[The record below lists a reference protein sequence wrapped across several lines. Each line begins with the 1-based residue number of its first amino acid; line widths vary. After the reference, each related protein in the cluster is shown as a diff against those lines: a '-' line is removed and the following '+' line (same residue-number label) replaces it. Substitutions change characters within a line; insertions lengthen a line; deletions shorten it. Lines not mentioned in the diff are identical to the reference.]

1 MANRRRDQEFRLP
14 KITYIDYKVI
24 NMDRVLTRLF
34 PRLKYDGWDSRR
46 AARRGEL
53 ELKDF
58 IATFQKRDR
67 VIVEA
72 ARTVLDNP
80 SWSTQFQTR
89 EQIQGIWFPH
99 MSDEQRQL
107 VKELLLDTRMVRERL
122 NDIWF
127 EGLFAEP
134 AAETIIASWIETDLM
149 DVVNRGKPKQAI
161 AAPRPLHG
169 NTYKFR
175 NANHSRDY
183 NASEEIYWML
193 FYARRGLGQ
202 GARDAL
208 RTFFFPGVNK
218 VTDAY
223 DSRAQLDVETQALL
237 RLDQQVSGD
246 TKDSKTPERFPPL
259 CLGVADLL
267 ADDVLRL
274 LAYQSYVPR
283 IVLVEYL
290 KILFAFHL
298 ALYHLRLLKLLPEW
312 VRTRGADASC
322 GQHGCP
328 LSESDIRPCG
338 DCKYQIALVVDM
350 GGAGNTHMTTLARR
364 SADLHYRRIPEYIQA
379 HFAVK
384 KLDEMADYLAHTSR
398 APVPA
403 AGFFSVRDLLQMLQ
417 TPYSAERDAYFKARL
432 VGLVEDSDAV
442 SDRDPQV
449 ERITALGLSDFETFI
464 EILVTRRGAFHR
476 DYITQCLDSLLLKN
490 SDSGLLRQPR
500 GSVRAFSMGSRL
512 LEVLLQLAV
521 LTQRGASFTTREL
534 SVEDLLTFLR
544 LRYGLYI
551 DRLPEFDGFTT
562 PSILDRQALRKN
574 VEAFK
579 TRLREIGFF
588 EDLSDAYITQAV
600 KSRYQIDSV
609 VAATPDREERS

>member
-14 KITYIDYKVI
+14 KITYIDHKVI

-46 AARRGEL
+46 AARRGDL

-58 IATFQKRDR
+58 IVTFQKRDR

-80 SWSTQFQTR
+80 TWANQFQAR
-89 EQIQGIWFPH
+89 EVIEAAWLPALSETQI
-99 MSDEQRQL
+99 QL
-107 VKELLLDTRMVRERL
+107 VKELLLEPRMTRERL

-127 EGLFAEP
+127 EGLFVEP
-134 AAETIIASWIETDLM
+134 AAEAIIASWIETDLM

-183 NASEEIYWML
+183 NASDQLYWML
-193 FYARRGLGQ
+193 FHARRGLGQ
-202 GARDAL
+202 GAREAL
-208 RTFFFPGVNK
+208 RNFFFPGVDK

-223 DSRAQLDVETQALL
+223 DPRAQLDVETQALL

-246 TKDSKTPERFPPL
+246 TKDSKTPERYPPL
-259 CLGVADLL
+259 CLGAADLL

-274 LAYQSYVPR
+274 LAYQNYVPR
-283 IVLVEYL
+283 TVLVEYL

-328 LSESDIRPCG
+328 LGDGDIRPCG
-338 DCKYQIALVVDM
+338 DCKYQVALVVDM
-350 GGAGNTHMTTLARR
+350 GAAGNTHMTTLARR
-364 SADLHYRRIPEYIQA
+364 SADLHYRRIPEYIQS
-379 HFAVK
+379 HFVIK
-384 KLDEMADYLAHTSR
+384 KLDEMAEYLARTSR

-417 TPYSAERDAYFKARL
+417 TPYSAEREAYFKARL
-432 VGLVEDSDAV
+432 VGLIEDSDST
-442 SDRDPQV
+442 SDRDPEI

-464 EILVTRRGAFHR
+464 EILVKRRGAFHR

-490 SDSGLLRQPR
+490 SDAGLLRQPR

-521 LTQRGASFTTREL
+521 LTQQGTSFTTREL
-534 SVEDLLTFLR
+534 RVEELLAFLR

-551 DRLPEFDGFTT
+551 DQLPETDGFTV

-600 KSRYQIDSV
+600 KSRYQIDGTVLPSG
-609 VAATPDREERS
+609 RGERS

>member
-1 MANRRRDQEFRLP
+1 MANRKRDQEFRLP
-14 KITYIDYKVI
+14 KITYIDHKVI

-34 PRLKYDGWDSRR
+34 PRLKFDGWDSRR
-46 AARRGEL
+46 GARRGEL
-53 ELKDF
+53 KLRDF

-72 ARTVLDNP
+72 ARAVLDN
-80 SWSTQFQTR
+80 SDWSAHFQAR
-89 EQIQGIWFPH
+89 EQIEATWFP
-99 MSDEQRQL
+99 SLTDEQRL
-107 VKELLLDTRMVRERL
+107 LIKELLLDTRLVRERL
-122 NDIWF
+122 NDVWF

-134 AAETIIASWIETDLM
+134 AAEAILASWIETDLM

-183 NASEEIYWML
+183 NASEQIYWML
-193 FYARRGLGQ
+193 FHARRGLGQ

-208 RTFFFPGVNK
+208 RDFFFPGVNRI
-218 VTDAY
+218 TDAY
-223 DSRAQLDVETQALL
+223 DPHAQVDVETQALL

-246 TKDSKTPERFPPL
+246 AKDSKTPERFPPL
-259 CLGVADLL
+259 CLAAADLL

-274 LAYQSYVPR
+274 LAYQNHVPR
-283 IVLVEYL
+283 TVLVEYI

-298 ALYHLRLLKLLPEW
+298 ALYHLRLLQLLPEW

-328 LSESDIRPCG
+328 FMESDTESG
-338 DCKYQIALVVDM
+338 GNCKYQIALVVDM
-350 GGAGNTHMTTLARR
+350 GGISNTHMTTLARR

-379 HFAVK
+379 HFVVR
-384 KLDEMADYLAHTSR
+384 KLDEMADYLARTSR
-398 APVPA
+398 VPVPA

-417 TPYSAERDAYFKARL
+417 SSYSAERDAYFKARL
-432 VGLVEDSDAV
+432 VSLIEESDSAG
-442 SDRDPQV
+442 DRDL
-449 ERITALGLSDFETFI
+449 EIDRITALGLTDFETFI

-490 SDSGLLRQPR
+490 SDAGLLRQPR
-500 GSVRAFSMGSRL
+500 GSARSFNMGSRL

-521 LTQRGASFTTREL
+521 LTQRGASFTTREM
-534 SVEDLLTFLR
+534 SIEDLLAFLR

-551 DRLPEFDGFTT
+551 DRLPEADGFIA

-579 TRLREIGFF
+579 NRLREIGFF
-588 EDLSDAYITQAV
+588 EDLSDAFITQAV
-600 KSRYQIDSV
+600 KSRYQIDGATAVASV
-609 VAATPDREERS
+609 QEERA

>member
-1 MANRRRDQEFRLP
+1 MANWRRDQEFRLP

-46 AARRGEL
+46 AARRGDL
-53 ELKDF
+53 EIKDF

-72 ARTVLDNP
+72 ARAVLDTP
-80 SWSTQFQTR
+80 SWRSQFQTR
-89 EQIQGIWFPH
+89 EQIEAAWFPQLT
-99 MSDEQRQL
+99 DEQRKL
-107 VKELLLDTRMVRERL
+107 VKELLLDTRMMPERL
-122 NDIWF
+122 NDVWF

-134 AAETIIASWIETDLM
+134 AAESIIASWIETDLM
-149 DVVNRGKPKQAI
+149 DMVNRGKPKQAI

-183 NASEEIYWML
+183 NASEQIYWML
-193 FYARRGLGQ
+193 FHARRGLGQ
-202 GARDAL
+202 GAREAL
-208 RTFFFPGVNK
+208 RSFFFPGVDK

-223 DSRAQLDVETQALL
+223 DPHAQVDVETQALL
-237 RLDQQVSGD
+237 RLDQQVTGD
-246 TKDSKTPERFPPL
+246 TKDSKVPDRFPPL
-259 CLGVADLL
+259 CLGAADLL

-274 LAYQSYVPR
+274 LAYQNYVPR
-283 IVLVEYL
+283 TVLVEYL

-322 GQHGCP
+322 AQHGCP
-328 LSESDIRPCG
+328 FAEGDIRPCG
-338 DCKYQIALVVDM
+338 NCKYQIALVVDM
-350 GGAGNTHMTTLARR
+350 GGAGNTQMTTLARR

-379 HFAVK
+379 HFVVR
-384 KLDEMADYLAHTSR
+384 KLDEMADYLTRTSR
-398 APVPA
+398 APLPA
-403 AGFFSVRDLLQMLQ
+403 AGFFSVRDLLEMLQ
-417 TPYSAERDAYFKARL
+417 TPYNAERDAYFKARL
-432 VGLVEDSDAV
+432 VGLIESDDT
-442 SDRDPQV
+442 SNRDPDV
-449 ERITALGLSDFETFI
+449 ERITALGLNDFETFI

-476 DYITQCLDSLLLKN
+476 NYITQCFDSLLLKN
-490 SDSGLLRQPR
+490 SDAGLLRQPR
-500 GSVRAFSMGSRL
+500 GSTRSFSMGSRL

-521 LTQRGASFTTREL
+521 LRQQGASFTTREL
-534 SVEDLLTFLR
+534 SIEELLAFLR
-544 LRYGLYI
+544 MRYGLYI
-551 DRLPEFDGFTT
+551 DRLPEFDGFTA

-600 KSRYQIDSV
+600 TSRYQIDGAPAV
-609 VAATPDREERS
+609 TRG